1 LRRFDKE
8 TVARMAGHPIQ
19 SYKNLMDRRN
29 CKILMFSPNNVDMD
43 VFSGIRYSNL
53 IWLPDFRL
61 GWLILPKSE
70 KTIAGEL
77 GFIVH
82 PDIPYTLDIHKSA
95 LNVDLNEELTKLK
108 STQSAMID
116 GLGLPNNLLK
126 MHCSGLAE
134 LAANKWLTG
143 FDAEG
148 GSGMIFLSG
157 VAMGFAFGVGLTLV
171 CYTVLL
177 GLFAKFAS
185 G

>member
-1 LRRFDKE
+1 
-8 TVARMAGHPIQ
+8 
-19 SYKNLMDRRN
+19 
-29 CKILMFSPNNVDMD
+29 MFSPNGVDMD
-43 VFSGIRYSNL
+43 VFSALRYSNL
-53 IWLPDFRL
+53 VWFPDYRL
-61 GWLILPKSE
+61 GWLVLPRSE

-77 GFIVH
+77 GYIVH

-95 LNVDLNEELTKLK
+95 LNLDLNEELSKLRE
-108 STQSAMID
+108 THTANIE

-134 LAANKWLTG
+134 LASNKWLTG

-148 GSGMIFLSG
+148 GSGMIFLAGMAIGFALG
-157 VAMGFAFGVGLTLV
+157 VALTLV

>member
-1 LRRFDKE
+1 
-8 TVARMAGHPIQ
+8 MAGHPIQ
-19 SYKNLMDRRN
+19 TYKNMMEKRN
-29 CKILMFSPNNVDMD
+29 CKILMFSPNGVDLE
-43 VFSGIRYSNL
+43 VFSATRYSNL
-53 IWLPDFRL
+53 IWQTDFQL
-61 GWLILPKSE
+61 GWLILPKTE

-77 GFIVH
+77 GYIVH
-82 PDIPYTLDIHKSA
+82 PDIAYTLDIHNCA
-95 LNVDLNEELTKLK
+95 LNLDLNEELSRIKKEKPET
-108 STQSAMID
+108 IE

-148 GSGMIFLSG
+148 GAGMIFLSG
-157 VAMGFAFGVGLTLV
+157 IAIGFALGVCLTLI